1 MEREFKIECIICDV
15 SSNNILFTIEES
27 GVELSELMLKNNF
40 KSSILNA
47 LKEKGIS
54 GELYVEML
62 VTKNDSYYDDDDFNI
77 IVDEEFTECQFVY

>member
-1 MEREFKIECIICDV
+1 MEREFKIECIICDI

-27 GVELSELMLKNNF
+27 GVELSELMLKKNF

-54 GELYVEML
+54 GELYVEIL
-62 VTKNDSYYDDDDFNI
+62 VTKNDGYYDGDGFNI
-77 IVDEEFTECQFVY
+77 TVDEEFTECQLAY